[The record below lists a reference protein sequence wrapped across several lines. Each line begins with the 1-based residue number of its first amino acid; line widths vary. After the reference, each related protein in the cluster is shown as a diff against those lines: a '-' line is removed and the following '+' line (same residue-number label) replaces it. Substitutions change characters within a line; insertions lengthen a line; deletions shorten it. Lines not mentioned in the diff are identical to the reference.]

1 MIPGLVQQD
10 IPGHLHLEDKSAK
23 LLSLFLPAMGYGTCL
38 RPDNLFQFMSPKLL
52 KKKKKKNDD
61 IHTKVSKLFNRGRTL

>member
-1 MIPGLVQQD
+1 VIPGLVQQD

-23 LLSLFLPAMGYGTCL
+23 LLSLFLPAMGYGACL

-52 KKKKKKNDD
+52 KKKK
-61 IHTKVSKLFNRGRTL
+61 